1 MTRRE
6 IRDLA
11 ERNRE
16 LEGVIEEIKGNLKNL
31 KRGRETQKKAKRGET
46 DRLLDELWREI
57 NSKKK
62 EVGRLKGKGD

>member
-1 MTRRE
+1 M
-6 IRDLA
+6 A